1 LQVADEQGCRG
12 IFLAQKFQ
20 DFSRELMLLY
30 STTMPNHPFALSK
43 TDYKIARGCPT
54 KLYYRMLKYPS
65 NTDGDEYMEL
75 LAQGGYMIGAIASL
89 LFPEAVAIYEP
100 NHTKAVR
107 ITQEHL
113 QKENVTLLEAAFVSR
128 GKFARPDIL
137 IKKGVHLTLIE
148 VKAKSFASTEPNPF
162 RNKKGMI
169 VPSWQP
175 YLEDLTFQ
183 ALILREL
190 FPASTLTCELMMPD
204 KSRTTSI
211 DKLHSLFELNQIA
224 EDESGYPRARF
235 TFTGDLEQLRRNHFL
250 ARLNADP
257 EVAELIPEV
266 SLAANAFLQSMNP
279 LTKISVPISFACKD
293 CEYRV
298 AQNEQKNGFR
308 ECWSTLADPE
318 PHIFDLY
325 HGGTVREVSDLIAA
339 GKTGLFDLPQSA
351 LAKKDGSIGSIAQ
364 RQLIQIRNTRS
375 NTEWIDPALGRLL
388 KSYPYPLHFIDFETS
403 GLAVPY
409 HAGMRPFEN
418 VAFQW
423 SCHTIS
429 TPNAESEHSEWIN
442 LEESFPN
449 FAFAESLMKQLG
461 RDGTVF
467 MWATHE
473 STILQDILR
482 QMEGRYKNEDL
493 KDWLEWIT
501 TSRMVDMNALA
512 LNHYFHP
519 LMKGRTSI
527 KKVLD
532 AIWQAN
538 PSLRSRFP
546 AYVKEENGGLLSPH
560 KSLPSLVIEGRDVF
574 VNEGTGAIT
583 AYQSM
588 LYGSQKS
595 NMVARAQWKQLLL
608 HYCELDTL
616 AMVMIFSH
624 WRESFSAR

>member
-1 LQVADEQGCRG
+1 
-12 IFLAQKFQ
+12 
-20 DFSRELMLLY
+20 
-30 STTMPNHPFALSK
+30 MPKHTLALSK
-43 TDYKIARGCPT
+43 TDYKIARNCHT

-65 NTDGDEYMEL
+65 NKDDDEYMEL
-75 LAQGGYMIGAIASL
+75 LAQGGYMIGAIAGL
-89 LFPEAVAIYEP
+89 LFAEAIPVYEP
-100 NHTKAVR
+100 NHEQAVQITK
-107 ITQEHL
+107 EYL
-113 QKENVTLLEAAFVSR
+113 QKDNVTLLEAAFESN

-137 IKKGVHLTLIE
+137 IKTGDHLTLIE
-148 VKAKSFASTEPNPF
+148 VKAKSIDSSEPIPF
-162 RNKKGMI
+162 RNKKGSI

-204 KSRTTSI
+204 KSRTTLI
-211 DKLHSLFELNQIA
+211 DNLHSLFELDQVA

-235 TFTGDLEQLRRNHFL
+235 TFTGDVEQLRQNHFL
-250 ARLNADP
+250 TRLNADL

-266 SLAANAFLQSMNP
+266 LLAAEVFLQSMNP
-279 LTKISVPISFACKD
+279 LTKISIPISFACKD

-298 AQNEQKNGFR
+298 ALDQQQNGFR
-308 ECWSTLADPE
+308 ECWAALADSN
-318 PHIFDLY
+318 PHILDLY
-325 HGGTVREVSDLIAA
+325 FGGTVKEVSDLIAA
-339 GKTGLFDLPQSA
+339 GKTGLFDLPESA
-351 LAKKDGSIGSIAQ
+351 LVKKDGTVGPRNQ
-364 RQLIQIRNTRS
+364 RQLIQLRNTRS
-375 NTEWIDPALGRLL
+375 NTEWIDPVLGEILE
-388 KSYPYPLHFIDFETS
+388 SYSYPLHFIDFETS
-403 GLAVPY
+403 ALAVPY

-423 SCHTIS
+423 SCHTI
-429 TPNAESEHSEWIN
+429 PAPDAESEHSEWIN
-442 LEESFPN
+442 LDESFPN
-449 FAFAESLMKQLG
+449 FAFAESLMNQLG

-473 STILQDILR
+473 NTILKDILR
-482 QMEGRYKNEDL
+482 QMESRYKNEAL

-501 TSRMVDMNALA
+501 TSHMVDMNVLT

-546 AYVKEENGGLLSPH
+546 AYVKEENGELLSPH
-560 KSLPSLVIEGRDVF
+560 KSLPPLVIEGRDVF

-595 NMVARAQWKQLLL
+595 NMAAREQWKNLLL
-608 HYCELDTL
+608 QYCELDTL

-624 WRESFSAR
+624 WREKLNGK

>member
-1 LQVADEQGCRG
+1 
-12 IFLAQKFQ
+12 
-20 DFSRELMLLY
+20 
-30 STTMPNHPFALSK
+30 MPKHTLALSK
-43 TDYKIARGCPT
+43 TDYKIARSCHT

-65 NTDGDEYMEL
+65 NKDEDEYMEL

-89 LFPEAVAIYEP
+89 LFPEAIAIYEP
-100 NHTKAVR
+100 NHDKAVQ

-113 QKENVTLLEAAFVSR
+113 QKENVTLLEAAFVSN

-137 IKKGVHLTLIE
+137 IKIGDHLTLIE
-148 VKAKSFASTEPNPF
+148 VKAKSFDSTEPIPF

-169 VPSWQP
+169 VPGWQP

-211 DKLHSLFELNQIA
+211 DNLHSLFELNQIA

-235 TFTGDLEQLRRNHFL
+235 TFTGDVEQLRQNHFL
-250 ARLNADP
+250 TRLNADF
-257 EVAELIPEV
+257 EVDELIREV
-266 SLAANAFLQSMNP
+266 SLSAETFLQSMNP
-279 LTKISVPISFACKD
+279 LTKISIPISFACKD

-298 AQNEQKNGFR
+298 AQDEQQNGFR
-308 ECWSTLADPE
+308 ECWGTLADPN

-325 HGGTVREVSDLIAA
+325 YGGTVKEVSGLIAE
-339 GKTGLFDLPQSA
+339 GKTSLFDLPESA
-351 LAKKDGSIGSIAQ
+351 LAKKDGSVGPRNQ
-364 RQLIQIRNTRS
+364 RQLIQLRNTRT
-375 NTEWIDPALGRLL
+375 NTEWIDPALGGILE
-388 KSYPYPLHFIDFETS
+388 SYSYPLHFIDFETS
-403 GLAVPY
+403 ALAVPY

-423 SCHTIS
+423 SCHTIPV
-429 TPNAESEHSEWIN
+429 PNAESEHTEWIN

-449 FAFAESLMKQLG
+449 FAFAESLMNQLG
-461 RDGTVF
+461 RNGTVF

-473 STILQDILR
+473 NTILKDILR
-482 QMEGRYKNEDL
+482 QMENRYKNETL
-493 KDWLEWIT
+493 KDWFEWIT
-501 TSRMVDMNALA
+501 TSHMVDMNALT

-546 AYVKEENGGLLSPH
+546 AYVKEENGELLSPH
-560 KSLPSLVIEGRDVF
+560 KSLPPLVIDGKDTF

-588 LYGSQKS
+588 LYGLQKS
-595 NMVARAQWKQLLL
+595 DMTNREQWKRLLL
-608 HYCELDTL
+608 QYCELDTL

-624 WRESFSAR
+624 WREKLNAK

>member
-1 LQVADEQGCRG
+1 MYKYS
-12 IFLAQKFQ
+12 LAI
-20 DFSRELMLLY
+20 
-30 STTMPNHPFALSK
+30 SK
-43 TDYKIARGCPT
+43 TDYKIARGCHT

-65 NTDGDEYMEL
+65 NRDGDEYMEL
-75 LAQGGYMIGAIASL
+75 LAEGGYMIGAIASL
-89 LFPEAVAIYEP
+89 LFPEAIAIYEP
-100 NHTKAVR
+100 NHAKAVQ

-113 QKENVTLLEAAFVSR
+113 QKENVTLLESAFVSG

-137 IKKGVHLTLIE
+137 IKTGGHLTLIE
-148 VKAKSFASTEPNPF
+148 VKAKSFDSTEPIPF
-162 RNKKGMI
+162 RNKKGTI

-211 DKLHSLFELNQIA
+211 DNLHSLFELNQIA

-235 TFTGDLEQLRRNHFL
+235 TFTGDVEQLRQNHFL
-250 ARLNADP
+250 TRLNADL
-257 EVAELIPEV
+257 EVSELIPDV

-279 LTKISVPISFACKD
+279 LTKISIPISFACKD

-298 AQNEQKNGFR
+298 AQDEQQNGFR
-308 ECWSTLADPE
+308 ECWGTLADSN

-325 HGGTVREVSDLIAA
+325 YGGAVKEVNDFIAA
-339 GKTGLFDLPQSA
+339 GKTSLFDLPESA
-351 LAKKDGSIGSIAQ
+351 LTKKDGSVGPRNQ
-364 RQLIQIRNTRS
+364 RQLIQMRSTRS
-375 NTEWIDPALGRLL
+375 NTEWIDPVLGGILECY
-388 KSYPYPLHFIDFETS
+388 SYPLHFIDFETS
-403 GLAVPY
+403 ALAVPY

-423 SCHTIS
+423 SCHTI
-429 TPNAESEHSEWIN
+429 PAPDAESEHTEWIN

-449 FAFAESLMKQLG
+449 FAFAESLMNQLG

-473 STILQDILR
+473 NTILKDILR
-482 QMEGRYKNEDL
+482 QMESRYKNEAL

-501 TSRMVDMNALA
+501 TSHMVDMNALT

-538 PSLRSRFP
+538 LPLRSRFP
-546 AYVKEENGGLLSPH
+546 AYVKEENGELLSPH
-560 KSLPSLVIEGRDVF
+560 KSLPPLVIEGRDVF

-595 NMVARAQWKQLLL
+595 NMAAREQWKRLLL
-608 HYCELDTL
+608 QYCELDTL

-624 WRESFSAR
+624 WREKLKGK